1 MAAAIYR
8 TAQLRLARGHLV
20 RPRLTQF
27 DRGENGF
34 VPRTTEVDTEERP
47 PMAGI
52 PEYAERRA
60 A

>member
-1 MAAAIYR
+1 
-8 TAQLRLARGHLV
+8 V

-27 DRGENGF
+27 ERGENGF
-34 VPRTTEVDTEERP
+34 EPRTTEVDTEERP
-47 PMAGI
+47 PMIEI